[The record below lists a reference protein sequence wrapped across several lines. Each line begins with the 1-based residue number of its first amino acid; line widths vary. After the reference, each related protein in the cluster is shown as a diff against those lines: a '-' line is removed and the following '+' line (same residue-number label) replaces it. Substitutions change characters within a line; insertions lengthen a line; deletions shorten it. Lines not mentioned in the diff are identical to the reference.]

1 MALTSTSL
9 IHKIQQNTLL
19 FPFIFLGP
27 PLKPPMFIAYAH
39 YMSNGYCTIMVNP
52 VNRKKFCK
60 PINFFSSPDA
70 EYNGVKTGTYRANNA
85 LWITNNRFAL
95 MEVGDESIK
104 CPGAGQGG
112 YFYDRDFMNW
122 IIRQDYSGFQDLSG
136 LFHNEPKW
144 SSG

>member
-1 MALTSTSL
+1 
-9 IHKIQQNTLL
+9 
-19 FPFIFLGP
+19 
-27 PLKPPMFIAYAH
+27 MFIAYAH

-95 MEVGDESIK
+95 MDVGAESIK
-104 CPGAGQGG
+104 CPGADQGGQKG
-112 YFYDRDFMNW
+112 YFYNQDAMNW
-122 IIRQDYSGFQDLSG
+122 IIRQDYSGLQDLSE
-136 LFHNEPKW
+136 LFPHEPKW